1 MLASTQGSTW
11 RKGRKEAR
19 GWASP
24 HAGSW
29 QRSPTTCSRSWTWK
43 PGVEVP
49 LGGAGADLGGI
60 ASWLRVGQGLALGVA
75 SLQELPWTS
84 AETRGRARMEKRI
97 VFLGL
102 AVYWLVSLQETT
114 LMALMTLTL
123 TDLSPLSGSVRQTSP
138 QAKVLLLTV
147 VCHCLPSA

>member
-1 MLASTQGSTW
+1 M
-11 RKGRKEAR
+11 
-19 GWASP
+19 
-24 HAGSW
+24 
-29 QRSPTTCSRSWTWK
+29 
-43 PGVEVP
+43 
-49 LGGAGADLGGI
+49 
-60 ASWLRVGQGLALGVA
+60 
-75 SLQELPWTS
+75 
-84 AETRGRARMEKRI
+84 ARMEKRI

-123 TDLSPLSGSVRQTSP
+123 TDLSPLSGSVCQTSP